1 VRETLR
7 AHIDSPGD
15 DSTTFYDAPP
25 EWRFTLRD
33 GRGKIR
39 VTLSRYHRDT
49 GEMYFT
55 CQEHGKPSYDHQ
67 SSSALE
73 ATLMRLADPEVHN
86 TYKHIVDWLLC
97 PSQSPRVAIA
107 REDAAVEVARSA
119 ARLAGHD
126 WDQDRVNERSASL
139 KCAATWPSWDAGF
152 RNAYFRE
159 VAANADRCSVERRHL
174 PVEPNNPPFSTGLL
188 VCHKMSQLF
197 VVSVHMALAT
207 EHMETLTPT
216 WRPLPLTPLSH
227 LARSNSSPGSHAW
240 CALAQRPPRN
250 AAPAAAWRNSTPY
263 RWP

>member
-1 VRETLR
+1 MEFDRVRETLR

-139 KCAATWPSWDAGF
+139 AQ
-152 RNAYFRE
+152 
-159 VAANADRCSVERRHL
+159 V
-174 PVEPNNPPFSTGLL
+174 
-188 VCHKMSQLF
+188 
-197 VVSVHMALAT
+197 
-207 EHMETLTPT
+207 
-216 WRPLPLTPLSH
+216 
-227 LARSNSSPGSHAW
+227 RSD
-240 CALAQRPPRN
+240 LAQLGRRLSQ
-250 AAPAAAWRNSTPY
+250 RLLSRGGRQCRSLLCRT
-263 RWP
+263 